1 MLFLDQIEL
10 IKYYEIII
18 MKLSHLA
25 NSRIL
30 DQPTYQPGKPI
41 EVVADQYGFRIDEV
55 CKLASNE
62 NPWGA
67 SPNAIE
73 AGRKA
78 LENVH
83 RYPEGS
89 GSTLRKKIANLHGLT
104 SEQFILGNGSNEV
117 IELLGHVFMQPG
129 DEIILG
135 EHAFVV
141 YKLVSLLMGATPVAV
156 EMPGLRHDLE
166 KMRDAITE
174 KTKLIFLPS
183 PNNPTGTCNS
193 EDEIYS
199 FVRSLPE
206 HVIFCL
212 DEAYAEYS
220 QDPPDLKPLIA
231 EGRKVIGLRTF
242 SKIHGLAGLRIGYGY
257 GSPEMIDLLQLSR
270 QPFNL
275 NSIAL
280 ASASAALDDEDWV
293 SQCRRRN
300 AAGLVQVETGCKKM
314 DLEIIPSRANFLLI
328 KVGQGQKVF
337 ESLQER
343 GIISRPMPPS
353 LGQYIRLSI
362 GTEEENDRSLEALNV
377 SLCN

>member
-1 MLFLDQIEL
+1 
-10 IKYYEIII
+10 

-73 AGRKA
+73 AGKKA